1 MKNYDLQLVKN
12 LLNEQK
18 YKELTLIVNDIKD
31 RNIYDKEDMNILN
44 YLYENKDI
52 NAYLY
57 EAMVKIYDVFQKKF
71 ISNISVP
78 NNNEHV
84 IDNVEYNSLSEEET
98 NNNRLIK
105 ESYTSENEEMPRI
118 LIRFSEKYKN
128 ICYDIMNKIYDSR
141 EDDIGF
147 ELINENN
154 NLEHILLVYLLP
166 SKMLDNVILNQITI
180 MKDIINSCISNKN
193 SNVVLKYDLENL
205 ISRFEDSKRLHSFKI
220 FKVGYIYARGNKRF
234 YINIDNRE
242 QDLNFD
248 SIKKAYKSRKILSYD
263 DTPYTFSTN
272 LAYTNSNMIGF
283 VIILIVLV
291 IIAVTILTLGG

>member
-1 MKNYDLQLVKN
+1 MKSYDLQLVKN